1 MRLPIPLRRR
11 PVYWLLLP
19 AIPLMWIVA
28 QFSAPIGVPPQTW
41 TWVIGHSVLLL
52 LVPAAVSATGAA
64 LDAARLRTRRQ
75 ENAINVRSSV
85 PIVWNAIW
93 PSYLCGL
100 LAQLV
105 AVLIVA
111 LSTTGGAG
119 RVPWEMLGAVGA
131 MLLFHTSL
139 GFFMGSL
146 VRPIFGVPAAL
157 AMSYIWLGFTGTV
170 PYFELRHLA
179 GLVLETCCYY
189 DQQPSPA
196 SLAAVTVFST
206 LAAAGLLISASA
218 ALRIVAGRTVLS
230 ACAGVG
236 LVVAA
241 FGAGLIVANGLPP
254 SAAEPRDRGDL
265 VCTDGEVTVC
275 LFPEQ
280 QDSAIV
286 ARTQEMVQRVR
297 AQGVTIPARVEASSD
312 VRYDRDRIRSR
323 AFPEMPEHQL
333 AGSLASDL
341 PETICDGDSV
351 EVAIER
357 DLARSTAVVWLQATM
372 LGIDLS
378 EVPLNGAEPAL
389 AARVGALAVESEA
402 RRVAWVNDA
411 IASLRDCAT
420 PPPGLP

>member
-11 PVYWLLLP
+11 SVFWLLLP

-28 QFSAPIGVPPQTW
+28 QFSAPIGVPPETW

-64 LDAARLRTRRQ
+64 LEAARLRTRRQ
-75 ENAINVRSSV
+75 ENAVNVRSSAL
-85 PIVWNAIW
+85 IVWNAVW

-100 LAQLV
+100 LAQLI
-105 AVLIVA
+105 AIGIVA
-111 LSTTGGAG
+111 LSMTGGAG
-119 RVPWEMLGAVGA
+119 RIPWEMLGAIGA
-131 MLLFHTSL
+131 MLLFHTTL
-139 GFFMGSL
+139 GFFMGSV

-157 AMSYIWLGFTGTV
+157 AISYIWLGFTGTV

-179 GLVLETCCYY
+179 GLVLETCCNI
-189 DQQPSPA
+189 DQQPNPA
-196 SLAAVTVFST
+196 SLAAVTVFSI
-206 LAAAGLLISASA
+206 LAAAGLLLSASA
-218 ALRIVAGRTVLS
+218 ALRIVAGRTVLF
-230 ACAGVG
+230 AFAGGG

-241 FGAGLIVANGLPP
+241 FGTGLVVANGLPP
-254 SAAEPRDRGDL
+254 SSAEPRDRGEL

-280 QDSAIV
+280 QDPVIV

-297 AQGVTIPARVEASSD
+297 AQGVVIPDRVEASSGAE
-312 VRYDRDRIRSR
+312 YDLDRIRLRTFAGMS
-323 AFPEMPEHQL
+323 EQLL

-341 PETICDGDSV
+341 PESICDGDPV
-351 EVAIER
+351 KVAIER

-372 LGIDLS
+372 LGVDIGEISL
-378 EVPLNGAEPAL
+378 EGAYPAL
-389 AARVGALAVESEA
+389 TARVETFAAESEA
-402 RRVAWVNDA
+402 GRVAWVNEA

-420 PPPGLP
+420 TPPGLR